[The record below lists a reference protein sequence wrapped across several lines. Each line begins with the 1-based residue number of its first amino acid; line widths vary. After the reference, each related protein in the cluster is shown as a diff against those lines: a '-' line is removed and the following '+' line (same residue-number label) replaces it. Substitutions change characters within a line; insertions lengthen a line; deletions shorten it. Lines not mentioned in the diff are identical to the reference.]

1 MNDVNKIFGLFPGQG
16 SQTIGMGKELFEKDE
31 LSKELYALA
40 NETLG
45 FDISNLSFEGPLEEL
60 SKTEIAQPA
69 ILLCSVIAYRKWQR
83 ENEGLKLE
91 FAAGHSLGEYS
102 ALVASEAITL
112 EDALV
117 LVNKR
122 GKYMQEAVPSG
133 KGAMLAVLG
142 IEESELRD
150 ACEKIDGI
158 VEIANLNAPG
168 QIVVSGEKEAVLQ
181 LKEIFPDKK
190 LIELNVSAPFH
201 SSLMKSA
208 EEKLSIDL
216 DKTKIKEPKFPI
228 ISNITANYI
237 SNPDEIREALKKQV
251 CGSVRWTESMQL
263 ALKESASIRA
273 IEFGNGKV
281 LSGLIKR
288 IDRKFLVEQ
297 FAG

>member
-1 MNDVNKIFGLFPGQG
+1 
-16 SQTIGMGKELFEKDE
+16 MGKELFGKDE
-31 LSKELYALA
+31 DSKELYSIA
-40 NETLG
+40 NKALG
-45 FDISNLSFEGPLEEL
+45 FDITKLCFEGPLEEL

-69 ILLCSVIAYRKWQR
+69 ILLCSVIAYRKWQK

-102 ALVASEAITL
+102 ALVAGEAISL

-142 IEESELRD
+142 VEEAELKD
-150 ACEKIDGI
+150 ACEKINGI

-168 QIVVSGEKEAVLQ
+168 QIVVSGEKEPVLE
-181 LKEIFPDKK
+181 LKEIFPGKK

-201 SSLMKSA
+201 SSLMKPA
-208 EEKLSIDL
+208 ADKLAIDL
-216 DKTKIKEPKFPI
+216 DNTEIKESKFPI
-228 ISNITANYI
+228 ISNVSANYI
-237 SNPDEIREALKKQV
+237 SNPDQIREALKKQV

-263 ALKESASIRA
+263 ALKETESLKA
-273 IEFGNGKV
+273 IEFGNGKI

-288 IDRKFLVEQ
+288 IERKFPVEQ